1 MILSDEIDR
10 IARAY
15 RGYEEDHA
23 GRRWSLANRGNRA
36 ALEERQGAI
45 RSMLAAK
52 GWLPL
57 GSRSVLEVGT
67 GSGAELARLLELGAE
82 PRRLAG
88 VDLLADR
95 VAAAK
100 AAYPELDLRVANA
113 ERLDFAD
120 GRFDLVLALTL
131 FSSIKDQSMAHNVA
145 AEIDRVLKPGGAVI
159 WYDFRYDNPRN
170 PNVTGM
176 TEAKIRALF
185 PRFTRMLRKVTLL
198 PPMSRRLGP
207 FTPALYP
214 ALSLAPPLRTHLAGL
229 LVKDAT

>member
-1 MILSDEIDR
+1 LTDEIDR

-23 GRRWSLANRGNRA
+23 SRRWSLANRGNRA
-36 ALEERQGAI
+36 ALDERQGAI
-45 RSMLAAK
+45 RQMLTAK

-57 GSRSVLEVGT
+57 GTRSVLEVGT
-67 GSGAELARLLELGAE
+67 GSGAELARLLELGAD
-82 PRRLAG
+82 PHRLAG

-120 GRFDLVLALTL
+120 GQFDLVLALTL
-131 FSSIKDQSMAHNVA
+131 FSSIKDQAMARNVA
-145 AEIDRVLKPGGAVI
+145 GEIERVIRPGGALV

-176 TEAKIRALF
+176 TEVRIRALF
-185 PRFTRMLRKVTLL
+185 PRLSGTLRRVTLL
-198 PPMSRRLGP
+198 PPLARRLGP
-207 FTPALYP
+207 LTPALYP
-214 ALSLAPPLRTHLAGL
+214 VLSLAPPLRTHLVGL
-229 LVKDAT
+229 LVKDAA

>member
-1 MILSDEIDR
+1 VTDEIDR

-15 RGYEEDHA
+15 RGYEEGQA
-23 GRRWSLANRGNRA
+23 SRRWSLANRGNRA
-36 ALEERQGAI
+36 ALHERKGAI
-45 RSMLAAK
+45 KSMLAAK
-52 GWLPL
+52 GWLPI
-57 GSRSVLEVGT
+57 GTRSMLEVGCGT
-67 GSGAELARLLELGAE
+67 GAELARLLELGAD
-82 PRRLAG
+82 PRNLVG

-113 ERLDFAD
+113 ERLDFAN
-120 GRFDLVLALTL
+120 GQSELVLALRF
-131 FSSIKDQSMAHNVA
+131 FSSIRDEPMARNVA

-176 TEAKIRALF
+176 SKAKIRALF
-185 PRFTRMLRKVTLL
+185 PRLSGTLRRVTLL
-198 PPMSRRLGP
+198 PPLARRLGP
-207 FTPALYP
+207 LTPALYP
-214 ALSLAPPLRTHLAGL
+214 ALSLMPPLRTHLAGL